1 MSLAKYDKKTR
12 VQAALRIK
20 AMGVWD
26 SVDECAQQLLLDLR
40 KWGLRLPDTL
50 TSTHIRTG
58 HGDTVCFIL
67 NDVLNREL
75 IRLNFKFEEP
85 KRNEIN
91 NNNSNKNDDA
101 NDCEA
106 ILIDPDLDEFLIQ
119 DDSES

>member
-1 MSLAKYDKKTR
+1 
-12 VQAALRIK
+12 
-20 AMGVWD
+20 
-26 SVDECAQQLLLDLR
+26 
-40 KWGLRLPDTL
+40 
-50 TSTHIRTG
+50 
-58 HGDTVCFIL
+58 VCFIL

-85 KRNEIN
+85 KRNEI